1 MQRSICQDL
10 LSARFPATRHG
21 MTTLGRRR
29 SGRFEAVIVTAV
41 VLLCQ
46 ATAWVHGATPHVTCL
61 EHGES
66 MHLTGD
72 VPAAAAHDAERPN
85 LAAAPAEPAAHAHE
99 HCSLQGPRTTSV
111 PARGETFVRAA
122 AAVAA
127 APALPIAQRPVGVL
141 SLAPKTSPPRAP
153 AV

>member
-1 MQRSICQDL
+1 VTI
-10 LSARFPATRHG
+10 
-21 MTTLGRRR
+21 LGRRR
-29 SGRFEAVIVTAV
+29 SGRIEAVFVAAV

-46 ATAWVHGATPHVTCL
+46 AAAWVHGATPHVTCL

-66 MHLTGD
+66 MHLTGGA
-72 VPAAAAHDAERPN
+72 PAADAHHGQRPN

-99 HCSLQGPRTTSV
+99 HCNLQGPRTTSV
-111 PARGETFVRAA
+111 PAPGESFVRAA
-122 AAVAA
+122 AIVAA
-127 APALPIAQRPVGVL
+127 SPALPILQPPVGVL